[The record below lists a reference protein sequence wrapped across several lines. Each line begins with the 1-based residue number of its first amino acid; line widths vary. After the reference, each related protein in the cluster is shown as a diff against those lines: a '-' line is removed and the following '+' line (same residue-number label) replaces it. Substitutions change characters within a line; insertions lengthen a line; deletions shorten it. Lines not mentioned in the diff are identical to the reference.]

1 MLDTGVCAG
10 FSTDVDAET
19 SVEELF
25 SLFSVS
31 FIFFLIFDH

>member
-1 MLDTGVCAG
+1 MLDTEVCAG

-25 SLFSVS
+25 S
-31 FIFFLIFDH
+31 